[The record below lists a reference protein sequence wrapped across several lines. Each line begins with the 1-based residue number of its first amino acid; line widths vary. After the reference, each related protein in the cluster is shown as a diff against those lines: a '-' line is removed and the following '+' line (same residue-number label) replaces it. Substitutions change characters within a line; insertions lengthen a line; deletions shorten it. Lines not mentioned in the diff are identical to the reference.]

1 MKQGL
6 GKVIKIKEELMVNMK
21 NKEERLISEFYELKV
36 NQLMNNKM
44 WDLPLI
50 QKDEPISYALSIL
63 DGKSHVWVVND
74 LKEKELVGVITRHD
88 VLQILAPPRTHY
100 SMFTFPKSYFHGT
113 KGKIEDIMTKEPIIC
128 KPDDKIV
135 DVLQK
140 MIRHG
145 IRRVAVVIDSKLV
158 GEITLRH
165 LICKYY
171 KASQYHPIV
180 DDDLR

>member
-1 MKQGL
+1 MRRD
-6 GKVIKIKEELMVNMK
+6 EEK
-21 NKEERLISEFYELKV
+21 LISEFYELKV
-36 NQLMNNKM
+36 LQLMNNKL

-50 QKDEPISYALSIL
+50 QKDKPISYALSIL

-74 LKEKELVGVITRHD
+74 LQNKELVGVITRHD

-100 SMFTFPKSYFHGT
+100 TLFSFPKSYFHGT
-113 KGKIEDIMTKEPIIC
+113 EGKIEDIMTKEPITC

-140 MIRHG
+140 MIRHQ
-145 IRRVAVVIDSKLV
+145 IRRVAVVVDNKIV

-171 KASQYHPIV
+171 KANQYYSIA
-180 DDDLR
+180 DDKEGGNVC

>member
-1 MKQGL
+1 MKYM
-6 GKVIKIKEELMVNMK
+6 KHKKEN
-21 NKEERLISEFYELKV
+21 LISEFYELKV
-36 NQLMNNKM
+36 KQIMNNRM

-50 QKDEPISYALSIL
+50 QKDEPIIYALSIL
-63 DGKSHVWVVND
+63 DGKSHVWVINN
-74 LKEKELVGVITRHD
+74 LKEKKLVGVITRHD
-88 VLQILAPPRTHY
+88 VLHILAPPRTLY

-145 IRRVAVVIDSKLV
+145 IRRVAVVVDSKIV

-165 LICKYY
+165 LIGKYY
-171 KASQYHPIV
+171 KASQYYPIV
-180 DDDLR
+180 EDSKDY

>member
-1 MKQGL
+1 VKQGL
-6 GKVIKIKEELMVNMK
+6 SKVIKIKEELMVNMK

-63 DGKSHVWVVND
+63 DGKSHVWVVNE

-100 SMFTFPKSYFHGT
+100 SMFTFPKSYFHG
-113 KGKIEDIMTKEPIIC
+113 
-128 KPDDKIV
+128 
-135 DVLQK
+135 
-140 MIRHG
+140 
-145 IRRVAVVIDSKLV
+145 AY
-158 GEITLRH
+158 H
-165 LICKYY
+165 LYT
-171 KASQYHPIV
+171 
-180 DDDLR
+180 

>member
-1 MKQGL
+1 MRKN
-6 GKVIKIKEELMVNMK
+6 EEKLMA
-21 NKEERLISEFYELKV
+21 EFYELKV
-36 NQLMNNKM
+36 SQVMNDKL

-50 QKDEPISYALSIL
+50 QKEEPISYALSIL
-63 DGKSHVWVVND
+63 DGKSHVWVVNN
-74 LKEKELVGVITRHD
+74 LQEKELVGVITRHD
-88 VLQILAPPRTHY
+88 VLQILAPPRALY
-100 SMFTFPKSYFHGT
+100 AMFSFAKSYFHGT
-113 KGKIEDIMTKEPIIC
+113 IGKVEDIMTKEPIIC

-145 IRRVAVVIDSKLV
+145 IRRVAVVVDRKIV

-180 DDDLR
+180 GDGKDDKFDSTC